1 MYLILVLIYTMEKFK
16 LSNQFAVYKV
26 KYIGDY
32 SKEDFI
38 NRIFK
43 NRELVLKKTNKGID
57 EKNFIIECDEFKSV
71 DKFTIST
78 LEEIEQRKI
87 EKVAKFS
94 WIYTQIREETMVD
107 MHKHDFLHYYTEK
120 TKLKTDWTCVFYI
133 QIPEG
138 LREQDGNIVFMTED
152 KKLHNFIPEENDLL
166 IFSGKLSHMITPIP
180 NSEIDRI
187 VYASNFNFNLNNY

>member
-1 MYLILVLIYTMEKFK
+1 MEKFK
-16 LSNQFAVYKV
+16 LSDQFTVYKA
-26 KYIGDY
+26 KYSGDY

-38 NRIFK
+38 KRILK
-43 NRELVLKKTNKGID
+43 NKELIVKKTNKGID
-57 EKNFIIECDEFKSV
+57 EKRFILECDEFKSV

-94 WIYTQIREETMVD
+94 WIYTQTREETMID

-120 TKLKTDWTCVFYI
+120 TKLETDWTCVFYI

-138 LREQDGNIVFMTED
+138 LGEEDGNIVFMTED
-152 KKLHNFIPEENDLL
+152 KKLHSFIPQENDLL
-166 IFSGKLSHMITPIP
+166 IFSGKLGHMITPIP
-180 NSEIDRI
+180 NAQAERV
-187 VYASNFNFNLNNY
+187 VYASNFNFNLTIN